1 MKVLLTG
8 ASGQVGS
15 CFQDLAKEKFP
26 QVTLLAT
33 DRSQLDISDAAA
45 VERLVGQFQPDV
57 IFNAAAYTAVDRAE
71 SDPEGAWNVNVQ
83 AVENLALA
91 AQCHHAFLIHIS
103 TDYVFNG
110 EADKP
115 WAEDH
120 PCDPQSIYGSTKLAG
135 EKAALTCEQAIVL
148 RTSWVFS
155 EYGNNFL
162 KTMLRLGKERPALSI
177 IDDQRGCPTYA
188 GDIASAAMEII
199 FAAPRPTGIYHYSGV
214 GETSWFGFAEA
225 ILQKACV
232 AGLLEKMPELTPIPT
247 TQFPTPAKRPK
258 YSVMSTQKIA
268 AAGIMPVSW
277 LPRIDLVLQKLKT
290 SLS

>member
-15 CFQDLAKEKFP
+15 CFQDLAREKFP

-33 DRSQLDISDAAA
+33 DRSQLDITDAAA

-91 AQCHHAFLIHIS
+91 AQRYHAFLVHIS

-110 EADKP
+110 ESNTP
-115 WAEDH
+115 WLEDN

-135 EKAALTCEQAIVL
+135 EKAALSCEQSVVL

-162 KTMLRLGKERPALSI
+162 KTMLRLGKERPGLSI

-188 GDIASAAMEII
+188 GDIASAVMEII
-199 FAAPRPTGIYHYSGV
+199 FAASRPTGIYHYSGV
-214 GETSWFGFAEA
+214 GEVSWYGFADA
-225 ILQKACV
+225 IFQKAYGI
-232 AGLLEKMPELTPIPT
+232 GLLEKMPELSPIPT
-247 TQFPTPAKRPK
+247 AQFPTPAKRPK
-258 YSVMSTQKIA
+258 YSVMSTDKIA
-268 AAGIMPVSW
+268 AAGIKPVSW
-277 LPRIDLVLQKLKT
+277 LPRVDYVLQKLKT
-290 SLS
+290 SLT

>member
-15 CFQDLAKEKFP
+15 CFQDLVKEKFP
-26 QVTLLAT
+26 QLTLLAT
-33 DRSQLDISDAAA
+33 DRSQLDITNAIA
-45 VERLVGQFQPDV
+45 VDHIVGQFQPDV

-71 SDPEGAWNVNVQ
+71 SDPEGAWSVNVQ
-83 AVENLALA
+83 AVENLVLA
-91 AQCHHAFLIHIS
+91 AQRHHAFFVHIS

-115 WAEDH
+115 WVESH

-135 EKAALTCEQAIVL
+135 EKAALAYDQAVVL

-162 KTMLRLGKERPALSI
+162 KTMLRLGKERPGLSI

-188 GDIASAAMEII
+188 GDIAGAVMDII
-199 FAAPRPTGIYHYSGV
+199 FAALRPTGVYHYSGAGDV
-214 GETSWFGFAEA
+214 SWFDFAKA
-225 ILQKACV
+225 ILQKACSS
-232 AGLLEKMPELTPIPT
+232 GLLEKMPELTPIPT
-247 TQFPTPAKRPK
+247 TEFPTPAKRPK
-258 YSVMSTQKIA
+258 YSVMSTNKIEA
-268 AAGIMPVSW
+268 IGIKPVSW
-277 LPRIDLVLQKLKT
+277 LPRVDLVLQKLKT
-290 SLS
+290 SLP

>member
-26 QVTLLAT
+26 QVELLAT
-33 DRSQLDISDAAA
+33 DRSQLDITDAAA
-45 VERLVGQFQPDV
+45 VDRLVAQFQPNV

-83 AVENLALA
+83 AVENIALA
-91 AQCHHAFLIHIS
+91 AQRYHAFFVHIS

-110 EADKP
+110 ESDTP
-115 WAEDH
+115 WLEDH
-120 PCDPQSIYGSTKLAG
+120 PCDPQSVYGSTKLAG
-135 EKAALTCEQAIVL
+135 EKAALSCEQSIVL

-162 KTMLRLGKERPALSI
+162 KTMLRLGKERPGLSI

-188 GDIASAAMEII
+188 GDIASAVMEII
-199 FAAPRPTGIYHYSGV
+199 FAVSRPTGIYHYSGV
-214 GETSWFGFAEA
+214 GEVSWYGFANA
-225 ILQKACV
+225 IFQKAFTI
-232 AGLLEKMPELTPIPT
+232 GLLEKMPELSPIPT
-247 TQFPTPAKRPK
+247 AQFPTPAKRPK
-258 YSVMSTQKIA
+258 YSVMSTDKIA
-268 AAGIMPVSW
+268 AAGIKPVSW
-277 LPRIDLVLQKLKT
+277 PPRVDYVLQKLKT
-290 SLS
+290 SLT

>member
-26 QVTLLAT
+26 HLTLLAT
-33 DRSQLDISDAAA
+33 DRSQLDITDAAA
-45 VERLVGQFQPDV
+45 VDSIVGHFQPDV

-71 SDPEGAWNVNVQ
+71 SDPQGAWNVNVQ

-91 AQCHHAFLIHIS
+91 AQRYHAFFVHIS

-110 EADKP
+110 EADQP
-115 WAEDH
+115 WVEDH
-120 PCDPQSIYGSTKLAG
+120 PCNPQSIYGSTKLAG
-135 EKAALTCEQAIVL
+135 EKAALACEQAVVL

-162 KTMLRLGKERPALSI
+162 KTMLRLGKERPGLSI

-188 GDIASAAMEII
+188 GDIASAVMEII
-199 FAAPRPTGIYHYSGV
+199 FSASRPTGIYHYCGT
-214 GETSWFGFAEA
+214 GEVSWFGFAEA
-225 ILQKACV
+225 ILQKAC
-232 AGLLEKMPELTPIPT
+232 AIGLLEKMPELTPIPT

-258 YSVMSTQKIA
+258 YSVMSTDKIA
-268 AAGIMPVSW
+268 AAGIRPVSW
-277 LPRIDLVLQKLKT
+277 LSRVDFVLQKLKT
-290 SLS
+290 SLP